1 MTNKTR
7 KNNKAGGARTAKTT
21 KAASTL
27 RPLTLAGKSKQ
38 LLKKPA
44 TLAKKSVGKRHS
56 STLTIRRHPE
66 FQQVIEAFGD
76 HTILDRKAL
85 GKRRSS
91 EVNTDRHAEFQEL
104 IEAFGVENVLDSF
117 AEFLGR
123 EDLKSIISSYDDD
136 DGTIASRRRIALG
149 EIPDKFSGVTYD
161 GAHWKGYEPKKA
173 DTPRVIY
180 DSYTAQLQPE
190 KTMNFC
196 QSYATFLWALRG
208 NLHFNNDDINITF
221 KANEYVEN
229 VKKMAM
235 LWLAWFAYQESF
247 KQGKTWLSRAIPQ
260 PKFNIAR
267 IKHTLRE
274 LSTNHAKADEFS
286 KATLSN

>member
-1 MTNKTR
+1 MSNKTR
-7 KNNKAGGARTAKTT
+7 KNNKTGGAKTA

-27 RPLTLAGKSKQ
+27 KPLTLAGKSKH
-38 LLKKPA
+38 LPKKPA
-44 TLAKKSVGKRHS
+44 TLAKKTLGKRHS

-66 FQQVIEAFGD
+66 FQQVVEAFGD
-76 HTILDRKAL
+76 HTIIDRKAL

-91 EVNTDRHAEFQEL
+91 EVNTDRHPEFQEL

-123 EDLKSIISSYDDD
+123 EDLKTIISSYDDD
-136 DGTIASRRRIALG
+136 DGAIASRRRIPLG
-149 EIPDKFSGVTYD
+149 EIPDKFSGVSYD
-161 GAHWKGYEPKKA
+161 GAHWKGYEAKEV
-173 DTPRVIY
+173 DQPRVIY
-180 DSYTAQLQPE
+180 DSYVTELQIP

-196 QSYATFLWALRG
+196 QSYAIFLWAQRG
-208 NLHFNNDDINITF
+208 NLHFNKYHLNITF

-229 VKKMAM
+229 VKKMAK
-235 LWLAWFAYQESF
+235 LWLAWFTYQESF
-247 KQGKTWLSRAIPQ
+247 KQGKTWLSLAIPQ

-274 LSTNHAKADEFS
+274 LSTNDAKADEFS